1 MEDVAEMGI
10 PEKIQ
15 AIKDELKKTKVN
27 KATEH
32 HVGLLKAKLAK
43 LRREMEEVEHSK
55 GGGGGGGSFD
65 IKKSG
70 DVSVAIVG
78 LPSVGKSTLL
88 NQLTNARSKVAPYQF
103 TTLTVVPGMME
114 YKGARIQI
122 LDLPG
127 IIKGAASG
135 KGLGKRVLS
144 VVRGVDLV
152 ILMLDVFQP
161 DHAPILKR
169 ELREIGIRLDEKPP
183 DIVIEKANS
192 GGVEVNS
199 LVPLKK
205 ISIELIKD
213 IVRVY
218 DYNSARVL
226 VREDVTDD
234 QLIDVVSKNRVY
246 IQSVTV
252 INKIDLVNEGF
263 LKELQT
269 KIGTGFIPIS
279 ADKKENIERLKEAI
293 YNKLDMIRIYL
304 KPKGKEA
311 DYKEPLIIKNG
322 ATVADV
328 CDNLHR
334 DLQKEFKH
342 ALVWGKSVKFE
353 GQKVG
358 LSHRLADED
367 VLTIVKQR

>member
-1 MEDVAEMGI
+1 M
-10 PEKIQ
+10 
-15 AIKDELKKTKVN
+15 N

-88 NQLTNARSKVAPYQF
+88 NQLTNARSKVAAYQF

-213 IVRVY
+213 IMRVY

-246 IQSVTV
+246 INSVTV

-263 LKELQT
+263 LKELQN
-269 KIGTGFIPIS
+269 KIGTNFIPIS
-279 ADKKENIERLKEAI
+279 ADKKDNIEMLKEAI

-334 DLQKEFKH
+334 DLQREFKH
-342 ALVWGKSVKFE
+342 ALVWGKSVKFGTKSGAE
-353 GQKVG
+353 PPTC
-358 LSHRLADED
+358 R
-367 VLTIVKQR
+367 